1 MKYVYIMT
9 CMLLTLAC
17 SLSVAKTPEEIGLE
31 IAIETDRRDQGF
43 TDSIADMIMIL
54 KNRDGDESIRTVK
67 MKSLEMDEDGNKDLS
82 IFQQPSDLKNTAVL
96 TYSHALDPD
105 EQWIYLPGLKRVKR
119 ISTRNKSG
127 PFVGSEFAFED
138 LSSWE
143 VDKYSYRFLRDEIL
157 ENRDC
162 FVVEN
167 TPRYEHSG
175 YTRQVEWVDKDIYH
189 PRRIDYYDRQNAL
202 LKTLTFHDYQQ
213 YLDHYWRPDRMLMV
227 NHQTGKSTELIWSDR
242 QFKVGLNDRDF
253 IPSTLKR

>member
-1 MKYVYIMT
+1 MKHIK
-9 CMLLTLAC
+9 LLASILLVVLSTVTL
-17 SLSVAKTPEEIGLE
+17 AKTPEQIGLE

-43 TDSIADMIMIL
+43 SDSVADMIMLL
-54 KNRDGDESIRTVK
+54 KNQDGDESIRTVK
-67 MKSLEMDEDGNKDLS
+67 MKSLEIDGDGNKDLS

-96 TYSHALDPD
+96 TYSHALVPD

-143 VDKYSYRFLRDEIL
+143 VEKYAYRFLRDEVL
-157 ENRDC
+157 DGRDC

-175 YTRQVEWVDKDIYH
+175 YVRQVEWVDKEIYH

-213 YLDHYWRPDRMLMV
+213 YLNHYWRPDRMLMV
-227 NHQTGKSTELIWSDR
+227 NHQTGKSTELLWSDR
-242 QFKVGLNDRDF
+242 QFKVGLSERDF
-253 IPSTLKR
+253 LSGALKR